1 MIKRIGGSPEKAL
14 NNDFNLDT
22 NALLQ
27 QAWNLTKST
36 ILPLL
41 GAVLLIWAISQLG
54 GLLLQSAFDFQ
65 VPETVE
71 EFENLAWPTGFVVA
85 MLVLYLLV
93 LLPMQAAMYKM
104 GIRNA
109 AAQEADNP
117 ETYKNK
123 PLMVF
128 NYLTNPLRYGGV
140 ELLRNVIP
148 MIVFVIGVMI
158 HPFVGIALAAFVGIS
173 LQLST
178 PLVVQDG
185 LNPFK
190 AVGVSLSVIAK
201 NFLPF
206 LVLTFVMV
214 VLVFL
219 SALLLFIPLLW
230 FVPMYYNLI
239 GLVYKEVFGIEVEI
253 SDHTDVDTIV

>member
-1 MIKRIGGSPEKAL
+1 MMKRIGGSPEKAL
-14 NNDFNLDT
+14 NNDFKLDT

-41 GAVLLIWAISQLG
+41 GALLLIWAISQAG
-54 GLLLQSAFDFQ
+54 GYLLQSFFDFQ
-65 VPETVE
+65 MPETPE
-71 EFENLAWPTGFVVA
+71 EFESMVLPTGFVLS
-85 MLVLYLLV
+85 MLVLYFFL

-109 AAQEADNP
+109 AAVEAEYP

-128 NYLTNPLRYGGV
+128 NYLSNPFRYGGV
-140 ELLRNVIP
+140 ELLRGIIP
-148 MIVFVIGVMI
+148 VVALVIGIMI
-158 HPFVGIALAAFVGIS
+158 HPFVGFALAGFVAIS

-190 AVGVSLSVIAK
+190 AIGVSFRVIAK
-201 NFLPF
+201 NFVPF
-206 LVLTFVMV
+206 LVITFVMI

-239 GLVYKEVFGIEVEI
+239 GLVYKDVFGIEVEI
-253 SDHTDVDTIV
+253 SDQADINTVV